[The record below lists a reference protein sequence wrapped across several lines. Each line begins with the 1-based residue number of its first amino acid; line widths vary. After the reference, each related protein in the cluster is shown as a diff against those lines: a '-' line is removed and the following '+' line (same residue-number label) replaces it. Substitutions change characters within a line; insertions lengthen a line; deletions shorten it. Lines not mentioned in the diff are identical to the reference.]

1 MNRQSRR
8 KFVLHSLALATFGLL
23 SGCAALPWQPRRPA
37 RVPRVGLL
45 LLGGLGV
52 VPAGI
57 SGMSPPDAF
66 LDGLRELGYVD
77 GQTMTLESRWA
88 ENRTERLG
96 QLASELVSLEVDVIA
111 VSGNAA
117 IRAALDTTST
127 TPIVMLVSADPVGD
141 GFVTSLSRP
150 GGNLTGLSSN
160 AVNTVGKRLEL
171 LREIRPSLRRLA
183 VLWNTAEASKVR
195 EFDELRSLAQRDS
208 LEIVSVGVTG
218 LDDFDQG
225 LATLAQVRPDALMVL
240 EDPLMAGNQRGR
252 IADFTLLNRLPL
264 MSEGTELVRALL
276 SPMAG
281 IASTSGAAA
290 PATWTNFSRA
300 PTQATAY

>member
-23 SGCAALPWQPRRPA
+23 SGCAALPWQPRRPT

-66 LDGLRELGYVD
+66 VDGLRELGYVD

-88 ENRTERLG
+88 ENRIERLG
-96 QLASELVSLEVDVIA
+96 QLASELVT
-111 VSGNAA
+111 SGGRDRGIGECR

-141 GFVTSLSRP
+141 GFVNSLSHP

-183 VLWNTAEASKVR
+183 VFWNTTEASKAR

-208 LEIVSVGVTG
+208 LEIVSVGVSG

-252 IADFTLLNRLPL
+252 IADFTLLNRL
-264 MSEGTELVRALL
+264 R
-276 SPMAG
+276 
-281 IASTSGAAA
+281 
-290 PATWTNFSRA
+290 
-300 PTQATAY
+300 